1 MSAVPQGLGDN
12 LLVSTEVTTNHT
24 GAAQQVLLYDKH
36 SYQVI
41 NDNTNDDSIA
51 YFVVEATNQ
60 NGPDATYLP
69 IADYQINSGS
79 NVNAKGIMYS
89 DDWRFVQCRFAITG
103 HEKGSYTVVENHIY

>member
-12 LLVSTEVTTNHT
+12 LLVSTSVTSNTT
-24 GAAQQVLLYDKH
+24 GPNQQVLLFNKH

-41 NDNTNDDSIA
+41 NENTAGDSIA

-60 NGPDATYLP
+60 NGPDATFLP
-69 IADYQINSGS
+69 IADYQINSGN
-79 NVNAKGIMYS
+79 NVNSKGIMYS

-103 HEKGSYTVVENHIY
+103 HSKGNYTIVENHIY